1 MGSNIV
7 NKFITLYTVGRLNK
21 CQTAVFLPHH
31 CVLGRVIEK
40 GNLIG
45 GVMVSVLASRAV
57 DRRFVPRSGQTKIIQ
72 LAFVASPLSTQH

>member
-57 DRRFVPRSGQTKIIQ
+57 DRRFVRGQVKPK
-72 LAFVASPLSTQH
+72 LYNWHLLLLR